1 MSIERRMFDG
11 TDLNCYCIPF
21 NSDLRNVLFMSTI
34 CDVSDQF
41 CTDIEGLVT
50 ENNLVINLIE
60 FH

>member
-1 MSIERRMFDG
+1 MFDG

-21 NSDLRNVLFMSTI
+21 NSDLRNVLFMSAI